1 MKTILASDGNENIRL
16 LLETEL
22 SLEGYKVIL
31 ASTGLKTMREREN
44 PYRYCLGDG
53 RVHRWQST
61 YVYCRYAKEKL
72 ARFLSYSPH

>member
-31 ASTGLKTMREREN
+31 ASTGLKTMKKMRERKS
-44 PYRYCLGDG
+44 LQILFG
-53 RVHRWQST
+53 
-61 YVYCRYAKEKL
+61 
-72 ARFLSYSPH
+72 